1 LKSGKR
7 RYLRTLC
14 LIITMAKILNT
25 IEEQYARVVTEQMAS
40 L

>member
-1 LKSGKR
+1 VEKEG
-7 RYLRTLC
+7 YLRTLR

-25 IEEQYARVVTEQMAS
+25 IEEQYARVVTEQMAR